1 MNEDKWLLFICGI
14 CLGLILAVFI
24 LGNTNNLPHHVVK
37 RQQVEAV
44 SVGAAEWVVNP
55 EGKVTFQWKE
65 QK

>member
-1 MNEDKWLLFICGI
+1 MNENGGEILLMGVIIG
-14 CLGLILAVFI
+14 CLLILLAQGVA
-24 LGNTNNLPHHVVK
+24 NLLPAQVVK
-37 RQQVEAV
+37 QQQVEAV